1 MNLQVLV
8 STMNQTDHN
17 LINRMNISSDAVV
30 INQCHHNQSNSFK
43 NGKNNIKWID
53 VNDSGLCNSRN
64 LAIENATGDIC
75 VIADDDMVYV
85 DNYKDII
92 LKQFENYPNADIII
106 FQVEGIEK
114 NFKNYHNKP
123 RKLNYFTLMKVS
135 SVEISFRLSSIR
147 NNNIKFNEIF
157 GAGSVYFAGEEN
169 IFLTDCAKK
178 GLIIQYVP
186 IKIADLH
193 LGDSSWF
200 KGYNEEYFIAKGA
213 VFAALS
219 KRLSVFYILQFAIRK
234 YKLYSK
240 ETSMKDAAINMFKGK
255 KEFLSSLK

>member
-8 STMNQTDHN
+8 STMNQTDHS
-17 LINRMNISSDAVV
+17 LINKMNISSDAVV
-30 INQCHHNQSNSFK
+30 INQCHHNQIDSFK
-43 NGKNNIKWID
+43 IEENNIKWID
-53 VNDSGLCNSRN
+53 VNDSGLSNSRN

-75 VIADDDMVYV
+75 VIADDDIVYV
-85 DNYKDII
+85 DNYKEII
-92 LKQFENYPNADIII
+92 LKQFEDYPNADIIV

-114 NFKNYHNKP
+114 NFKNYHDKP
-123 RKLNYFTLMKVS
+123 RKLNHFTLMKVS
-135 SVEISFRLSSIR
+135 SVEITFRLNSIR
-147 NNNIKFNEIF
+147 NNNIKFNETF
-157 GAGSVYFAGEEN
+157 GAGSVYFVGEEN
-169 IFLTDCAKK
+169 IFLTECAKK
-178 GLIIQYVP
+178 GLIIQYIP
-186 IKIADLH
+186 IKTADLH

-200 KGYNEEYFIAKGA
+200 KGFNEEYFIAKGA

-240 ETSMKDAAINMFKGK
+240 DISMKDATINMFKGK